1 MNYDQPRQIDANAD
15 RPDAG
20 KWRWTTRNDNNV
32 RPDGYCSPVE
42 ACPECDAHTVVWDD
56 VSQNH
61 QKCLACNGR
70 GLRDRAEPC
79 PGHDTAEEAAEHYR
93 QYRIDR
99 AEFVSVKDADANML
113 HRCKMCDKHTA
124 SYMRIPGEIHTEFV
138 CDDHHDRAALNFL
151 IGLTMGT
158 IHS

>member
-1 MNYDQPRQIDANAD
+1 MNYDQPRQIDPKAD

-32 RPDGYCSPVE
+32 RPDGYCAPWE
-42 ACPECDAHTVVWDD
+42 MCPE
-56 VSQNH
+56 NH
-61 QKCLACNGR
+61 GIELIGSGFECSTCNGR
-70 GLRDRAEPC
+70 GIVDKADPC

-99 AEFVSVKDADANML
+99 AEFVSVRDADARML

-124 SYMRIPGEIHTEFV
+124 SYMHIPGEIHTEFV
-138 CDDHHDRAALNFL
+138 CDDHHNRDSLNFL
-151 IGLTMGT
+151 IELTMGSV
-158 IHS
+158 HS

>member
-1 MNYDQPRQIDANAD
+1 MNAE

-42 ACPECDAHTVVWDD
+42 ACPECKGWGNPWDD
-56 VSQNH
+56 VSQQH

-70 GLRDRAEPC
+70 GLRDVAEPC

-99 AEFVSVKDADANML
+99 AEFVSVKDSDAIML

-124 SYMRIPGEIHTEFV
+124 SYMCIPGEIHQEFV
-138 CDDHHDRAALNFL
+138 CDDHHDRDALNFL
-151 IGLTMGT
+151 IGLNMSI